1 MQRIAALLLVLLV
14 PSAAVA
20 QAQQQ
25 QRQARPPALAAAPQV
40 QVQVHAPPPLPLL
53 APPSLAGITPENAAF
68 YARWTGYNV
77 GRAIAFG
84 PNGAQ
89 GGAWGIRDVEAAK
102 TQALANCNQRARGA
116 GCALYAVELSVVAP
130 GREWAPSQTPPASIG
145 IGSTM
150 RWEIVPDARFLWRG
164 PGTGATAAKGA
175 IVFGHGRGASDQDN
189 RGVQPHSWVR
199 HFNNAGFD
207 VFRFDRHPSTD
218 DAERAAGWLRDGLAQ
233 LRARGYGTV
242 IMAGQ
247 SRGGWNS
254 LQMLATPGLVDGAI
268 AIAAAA
274 HGSGASMNLSG
285 QTDQFRRIAREAA
298 SPRARTAFVQFALD
312 PFVADFEGRARI
324 MTEEIG
330 PRVGA
335 VLVVDRPEGFTGHG
349 AGNQWQFADRFG
361 PCLVAFMTEP
371 TPRQRC

>member
-1 MQRIAALLLVLLV
+1 MHRIAALLLLLLA
-14 PSAAVA
+14 PGLALA
-20 QAQQQ
+20 QAQP
-25 QRQARPPALAAAPQV
+25 QRPARPAAPAAPPQV
-40 QVQVHAPPPLPLL
+40 QAPAPIPIL
-53 APPSLAGITPENAAF
+53 AAPTLAGITPDNAAF
-68 YARWTGYNV
+68 YARWTGYNL

-89 GGAWGIRDVEAAK
+89 GGAWGNRDIEAAK
-102 TQALANCNQRARGA
+102 TQALANCDQRAGGA
-116 GCALYAVELSVVAP
+116 GCALYAVDLAIVAP
-130 GREWAPSQTPPASIG
+130 GREWAPSQTPPATVG
-145 IGSTM
+145 IGSAM
-150 RWEIVPDARFLWRG
+150 QWEIVPDARYLWRG
-164 PGTGATAAKGA
+164 PGTGPTAAKGA

-189 RGVQPHSWVR
+189 RGNQPQAWVR

-218 DAERAAGWLRDGLAQ
+218 EAERAAAWLRAGLAQ
-233 LRARGYGTV
+233 LRARGYGTI
-242 IMAGQ
+242 IMTGQ

-285 QTDQFRRIAREAA
+285 QTDQFRRIGREAA
-298 SPRARTAFVQFALD
+298 SPRARVAFVQFALD

-324 MTEEIG
+324 VKEDIG
-330 PRVGA
+330 PRVAA

-349 AGNQWQFADRFG
+349 AGNQWQFGDRFG
-361 PCLVAFMTEP
+361 PCLVGFMTEA
-371 TPRQRC
+371 TPRQKC